1 MNALCEFVFLEKSM
15 LGGQVMA
22 KTEGD
27 YRAHDIY
34 SKRLTKGKFNPLAPE
49 LYFFLILA
57 HPVYKM

>member
-49 LYFFLILA
+49 LFF
-57 HPVYKM
+57 